1 MYKASYTF
9 AGYKTRSA
17 PSRSRHGQNGPIW
30 SFSVDGRKLQRAIKS
45 GSDPAVTLQQIV
57 RLSLWR
63 PKYASFNKKKNWAKK
78 FGTFFVD
85 ALNGATSKRI
95 FLINFGTKI

>member
-30 SFSVDGRKLQRAIKS
+30 SFSVDGMKLQRAIKS

-63 PKYASFNKKKNWAKK
+63 PKYARE
-78 FGTFFVD
+78 FF
-85 ALNGATSKRI
+85 LR
-95 FLINFGTKI
+95 FFQINFGTEM